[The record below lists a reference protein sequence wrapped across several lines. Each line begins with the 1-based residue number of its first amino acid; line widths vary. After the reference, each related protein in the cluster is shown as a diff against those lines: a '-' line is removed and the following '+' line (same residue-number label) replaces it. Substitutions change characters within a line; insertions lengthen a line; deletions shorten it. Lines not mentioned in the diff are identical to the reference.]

1 MTSPHLKRRLN
12 VTETLPKPVRSS
24 SSNPRAFYNLPEN
37 KPTAAQIVR
46 ESREWL
52 QAVST
57 RRPCTPKDQ
66 TRSLFGSSN
75 HDVTSRPVSAFKLS
89 AKNFDPLDATKS
101 QRPSLHQAEQGKRSQ
116 RSNELDGNHPSSAT
130 DEKSKPKRREAT
142 LKKFTSFDGAVPTQ
156 KGMTKSATTSKIASA
171 SSSARMKQP
180 QCGSQQPNE
189 LQLELRGTQTKLLS
203 HSQARL
209 ISPTFAHHISK
220 SMLGSTENI
229 QKGNNAAV
237 VKSDPHNLSRSTKR
251 EESANF
257 KRTPTP
263 THVRSGSRART
274 PHKLLDRAE
283 FGSEAEPHLDMQV
296 TYHQERSSSRWSLS
310 TSMNNP
316 QSRPNSPVDAF
327 LQDPLRSSNGVQ
339 SAKITEP
346 TLDSEIMMRPQK
358 PLSGGCLGRK
368 AITTDATL
376 YSSPS
381 GDSGLSSGSEL
392 DHLIA
397 RLAEF
402 PQLLSSESQNTKDP
416 LEIKERETIHDYST
430 EAVCQRVTDVEQY
443 TRTEEE
449 AIQIANRLYATLCE
463 SGIHERPNWSGR
475 PMILHTVFALLDK
488 RSAKLHIA
496 LIKIIFLLG
505 VSGSNLVNSCKLLY
519 GIAKDSANDAL
530 FMEHPNTLDA
540 LVNTL
545 HIGEELDSWTS
556 LSKVA
561 DDYLQT
567 TPDAL
572 LFLTGTLKFLSASP
586 VVSDRLNSHP
596 GFIPGL
602 QEVHQQVEKR
612 LQILDRERSCDQKR
626 NEQFGQLGER
636 LYHVLVQI
644 SEIFCNLSTQSGA
657 RCKLYCPNGV
667 MDHVID
673 CIIYR
678 NTLDPANQHWTSTHQ
693 TASYL
698 VYFNWIRLLARL
710 TEYADACQRLDR
722 EASCQASH
730 ESLALEDSLEL
741 NDKISTKLHTL
752 VSKTNDRIRT
762 FCLALKNMFNWFPDN
777 EEFVV
782 RLAYLL
788 GNLTARLESAREALF
803 PDSDSL
809 KDFCNLCY
817 RYAKSLDLNQPT
829 VLISTNSI
837 NTKMNAWI
845 ESKAPNQRHTN
856 VQAGTDD
863 KNSDVL
869 DKLVRIL
876 ANAAIGDAVGR
887 LAVTG
892 SDCLN
897 LFLTIIVNE
906 FSRGP
911 TESLLNCLAGLNNI
925 TYYIN
930 ADSEP
935 ELVARQ
941 FDIAEVLL
949 RALANPDTHPEVLL
963 GCIRI
968 LGNLTRQPS
977 LRLWLVESGGSVLLK
992 SKNETHVREM
1002 DARDAILQL
1011 LIGNLDSAQPELVY
1025 STLGVLINMMADID
1039 QRSSFRQLG
1048 GIARLVAALRDFA
1061 GHDWQLAGLAC
1072 KTLWNYTE
1080 SPTQSI
1086 SELIDIGTMQELYHL
1101 LTEFTDEN
1109 VVSRIHQSFLLD
1121 DPTAE
1126 SDSVEIWH
1134 AAWSS
1139 EFLPVAN
1146 ELADRLIQQC

>member
-1 MTSPHLKRRLN
+1 M
-12 VTETLPKPVRSS
+12 SS
-24 SSNPRAFYNLPEN
+24 EGSMGAGIPRG
-37 KPTAAQIVR
+37 
-46 ESREWL
+46 
-52 QAVST
+52 
-57 RRPCTPKDQ
+57 C
-66 TRSLFGSSN
+66 
-75 HDVTSRPVSAFKLS
+75 
-89 AKNFDPLDATKS
+89 
-101 QRPSLHQAEQGKRSQ
+101 PSLNNTTSDAVVEFKPQMANNKQGKRSQ
-116 RSNELDGNHPSSAT
+116 RLNEIDGNHPSSAT
-130 DEKSKPKRREAT
+130 DGKSKPKRREAT
-142 LKKFTSFDGAVPTQ
+142 LKKFTSFDGAIPTQ
-156 KGMTKSATTSKIASA
+156 KRMIKSATTSNIASA
-171 SSSARMKQP
+171 SSTARVKQP
-180 QCGSQQPNE
+180 QCGSQQPTE

-203 HSQARL
+203 HSQCRL
-209 ISPTFAHHISK
+209 ISPTFAHHISE
-220 SMLGSTENI
+220 SMLGSAENI
-229 QKGNNAAV
+229 QKGNGGAV
-237 VKSDPHNLSRSTKR
+237 VKGNPRSLSTSTKR

-257 KRTPTP
+257 RRIPTP
-263 THVRSGSRART
+263 THARSGSRTGT

-283 FGSEAEPHLDMQV
+283 FGSETESHLDMQV

-310 TSMNNP
+310 TSINNP

-327 LQDPLRSSNGVQ
+327 LQDPLRSSNNVQ
-339 SAKITEP
+339 SAKIIKP
-346 TLDSEIMMRPQK
+346 TPDSEIMVHPQK
-358 PLSGGCLGRK
+358 PLSGGCSGRK
-368 AITTDATL
+368 AVTTDAML

-397 RLAEF
+397 RLTEF
-402 PQLLSSESQNTKDP
+402 PQLLSNASQNPKDP
-416 LEIKERETIHDYST
+416 LEIKGREMVHDYST
-430 EAVCQRVTDVEQY
+430 ETVCQRVTDVEQN

-449 AIQIANRLYATLCE
+449 AIQIANRLYTTLCE

-505 VSGSNLVNSCKLLY
+505 VGGSNLVNLCKLLY

-540 LVNTL
+540 LINTL
-545 HIGEELDSWTS
+545 HIGEDLDSE
-556 LSKVA
+556 VA
-561 DDYLQT
+561 DDHPQT
-567 TPDAL
+567 TLDAL
-572 LFLTGTLKFLSASP
+572 LFLTGTLKFLSTSP

-602 QEVHQQVEKR
+602 QDVHQQVEKR
-612 LQILDRERSCDQKR
+612 LQILDRERSCDKKR
-626 NEQFGQLGER
+626 NEPFSQLGER

-644 SEIFCNLSTQSGA
+644 SEIFCNLSSKSGA

-678 NTLDPANQHWTSTHQ
+678 NTLDPANQHWTSTHE

-710 TEYADACQRLDR
+710 TEYTDACHKLDR
-722 EASCQASH
+722 EVSCQASH
-730 ESLALEDSLEL
+730 ESLALEDSLEF
-741 NDKISTKLHTL
+741 NGMTSTKLHSL
-752 VSKTNDRIRT
+752 VSKTNDRIRA

-803 PDSDSL
+803 PDNESL
-809 KDFCNLCY
+809 KNFCNLCY

-829 VLISTNSI
+829 VPIRTNSI
-837 NTKMNAWI
+837 STKMNAWI

-897 LFLTIIVNE
+897 LFLTVIVNE

-949 RALANPDTHPEVLL
+949 RALASPDTHPEVVL

-968 LGNLTRQPS
+968 LGNLTRQRN

-992 SKNETHVREM
+992 SKNETHTRETG
-1002 DARDAILQL
+1002 ARDAILQL
-1011 LIGNLDSAQPELVY
+1011 LIENLDSAQPELVY

-1048 GIARLVAALRDFA
+1048 GLARLVAALRDFA

-1080 SPTQSI
+1080 SPTQPI
-1086 SELIDIGTMQELYHL
+1086 SELIDVGTMQELYHL
-1101 LTEFTDEN
+1101 LTEFTDEI

-1126 SDSVEIWH
+1126 PDSVEIWH